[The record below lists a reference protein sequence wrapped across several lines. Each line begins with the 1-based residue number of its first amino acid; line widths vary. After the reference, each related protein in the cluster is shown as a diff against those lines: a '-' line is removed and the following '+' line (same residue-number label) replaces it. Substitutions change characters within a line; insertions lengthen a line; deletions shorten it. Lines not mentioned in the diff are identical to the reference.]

1 MFTDTH
7 CHVLSLEYDNYDEIL
22 KKLSKNQIKR
32 IIVNGYDLESNKE
45 VLKLVKKYPNVYG
58 ALGIHPDSIH
68 KNIDESIKFIKE
80 NINQEK

>member
-22 KKLSKNQIKR
+22 KNYPNQIKR

-45 VLKLVKKYPNVYG
+45 VLKLVKISKCIWSFRY
-58 ALGIHPDSIH
+58 S
-68 KNIDESIKFIKE
+68 S
-80 NINQEK
+80 